1 MTRPVNM
8 RLAIAGSLALCLAGW
23 ADTVYTRDGR
33 VLRGEISLSENGDVK
48 VMTPKVTETV
58 PAAKLVRAVFDAP
71 VVQPGLAGVT
81 FRIFQGDWNRLP
93 DFRKLAIDKSGRMT
107 SSQLDLS
114 PLDQEDAR
122 RVFNFSQ
129 GQSLLRWSAPV
140 VEGRPFMLE
149 ATVDASAGDG
159 VILAHGG
166 RLEGYALYLKAGHL
180 IFATRIKSVLT
191 VARDEESFPLNKKV
205 KVTAEL
211 RRDLGMVLTVDGR
224 EAAKAQS
231 PSFVPGR
238 PFEGL
243 SVGFDQRPTPVGEYR
258 LQNYFQGTLENVRVR
273 LMGMAVVYAGQLRVA
288 KAGTYQFKLAADSAT
303 RLAVNGRVLIDNAN
317 PASPPQLM
325 GTAEL
330 GAGTHDFRLAYAQL
344 QPVQPTAD
352 SAAKRAKL
360 SLEWSGPGFS
370 GQLLTGVAHPQASTW
385 RPDDLAI
392 PSAGVMTLDGSFI
405 AQPVERI
412 DAAKIHFAKGSLA
425 RKDLCAIF
433 LRPLSMLD
441 AKKLFEKP
449 GGALLMDG
457 SFTEGKLLSLNDQT
471 VTVSSILFGLKKYSY
486 GGEAVAVVFKPA
498 SGPVPRRLFKLR
510 AGSHLYAEKFILMGK
525 QIIFPDPPFN
535 GFAIPFSQVAEMIN
549 GPQSNLLQAAEVR
562 WEKHSPAGQHFLGA
576 RNRKALEVIK
586 QFGEWKFRLSSARR
600 EIIAARKTLPR
611 LIKAE
616 AEAMAAHEK
625 AKAGRDAP
633 RKEAEAKAKVHLLAN
648 QAWTLADR
656 KLDADCT
663 RSAQASVA
671 LHTAVYTR
679 QVPAI
684 RSLAAAQ
691 WVMLRESFA
700 GRKDALPA
708 ARAQRAAAL
717 KALGAAN
724 AEVAACELALT
735 QAIQSCAASEQAEL
749 KTQHAEASAWRI
761 AQAAQ
766 KTMARAELE
775 FTVTQQDYN
784 TARNELASMRA
795 RQARAKREIDLAKG
809 TLEGLKPELQNLIQP

>member
-1 MTRPVNM
+1 MTRPVNI

-33 VLRGEISLSENGDVK
+33 VLRGDISLSENGDVK
-48 VMTPKVTETV
+48 VMTPRATETV
-58 PAAKLVRAVFDAP
+58 PAAKLARAVFDAP
-71 VVQPGLAGVT
+71 VAQPGLAGVT
-81 FRIFQGDWNRLP
+81 FKIYQGDWNRLP
-93 DFRKLAIDKSGRMT
+93 NFTKLAIDKSGRMT
-107 SSQLDLS
+107 SNQLDLS
-114 PLDQEDAR
+114 PLEQEDAR

-140 VEGRPFMLE
+140 VEGRPFLLE

-166 RLEGYALYLKAGHL
+166 RLDGYALYLKAGHL
-180 IFATRIKSVLT
+180 VFATRIKSVLT
-191 VARDEESFPLNKKV
+191 AIRDEVPFPLNKRV

-224 EAAKAQS
+224 EVAAGKS
-231 PSFVPGR
+231 PDYILQR

-258 LQNYFQGTLENVRVR
+258 LPNHFQGVLENVRVR
-273 LMGMAVVYAGQLRVA
+273 MLGMAVVYTGKLRVA
-288 KAGTYQFKLAADSAT
+288 KAGTYQFKLTADSAT

-317 PASPPQLM
+317 PTQPPQLM
-325 GTAEL
+325 GSAEL
-330 GAGTHDFRLAYAQL
+330 VVGTHDFQLAYAQL
-344 QPVQPTAD
+344 QPVQPAAD
-352 SAAKRAKL
+352 SAAKRAQL

-370 GQLLTGVAHPQASTW
+370 GKSLAGVAHPQSSTW

-392 PSAGVMTLDGSFI
+392 PAAGVMTLDGSFF

-412 DAAKIHFAKGSLA
+412 DAAKIHFAQGSLV
-425 RKDLCAIF
+425 RKDLSAIF
-433 LRPLSMLD
+433 LRPLSMLA

-510 AGSHLYAEKFILMGK
+510 DGSELYAENFLLKGK

-535 GFAIPFSQVAEMIN
+535 GFAVPFSEVAELIN
-549 GPQSNLLQAAEVR
+549 GPQPNLLQDAETR
-562 WEKHSPAGQHFLGA
+562 WENHSPAGQHFLGT
-576 RNRKALEVIK
+576 RNRKALEIIK

-600 EIIAARKTLPR
+600 EIIEARKTLPR

-616 AEAMAAHEK
+616 AEAMTAHEK

-633 RKEAEAKAKVHLLAN
+633 RKDAVATAKVHLLAN
-648 QAWTLADR
+648 QGWTLADR
-656 KLDADCT
+656 KLEADCA

-671 LHTAVYTR
+671 LQTAIYTR

-684 RSLAAAQ
+684 RSLTAAQ
-691 WVMLRESFA
+691 WVVLRDSFA
-700 GRKDALPA
+700 GRKAGLPA
-708 ARAQRAAAL
+708 ARAQRVAAV
-717 KALGAAN
+717 KSLGAAN
-724 AEVAACELALT
+724 AEVAACELALG
-735 QAIQSCAASEQAEL
+735 QAIQSCAASELAEL
-749 KTQHAEASAWRI
+749 KTQHAEANAWGV

-766 KTMARAELE
+766 KTMAQAELE
-775 FTVTQQDYN
+775 FTVTLQDYN
-784 TARNELASMRA
+784 TAKNELASMRA

-809 TLEGLKPELQNLIQP
+809 TLEGLKPELQNLIEP